1 MIIMKKLG
9 FLLLFAFIT
18 AFSINAVQMAP
29 TDSVTKSADSSVQT
43 SDYNKELM
51 QKLSPE
57 QLYELEK
64 ARTLGPN
71 HDDPKLTSA
80 GIVLISLMP
89 FLTAILIV
97 FFVIRNKRM
106 KELRMIQLYEKAL
119 ESGKDLPDSFFRR
132 PEEEPKSHLLKGMIW
147 IGSGLGISIGGLYL
161 MGETSPWAF
170 GLIPAFIG
178 LAYLISY
185 FVEKKG
191 KANAAQDE

>member
-1 MIIMKKLG
+1 MRKFG
-9 FLLLFAFIT
+9 FLLLLSLFAIC
-18 AFSINAVQMAP
+18 SISAVQI
-29 TDSVTKSADSSVQT
+29 TKADSASKAVDSSYQT
-43 SDYNKELM
+43 SDYNAMLM

-64 ARTLGPN
+64 YRSWGPN
-71 HDDPKLTSA
+71 SDEPKLSSG

-119 ESGKDLPDSFFRR
+119 DAGKDLPDSFFRR
-132 PEEEPKSHLLKGMIW
+132 PDQEPKSHMLKGMIW
-147 IGSGLGISIGGLYL
+147 IGVGLGVSIGGLYL
-161 MGETSPWAF
+161 MGANSPWGF
-170 GLIPAFIG
+170 GLIPAFVG

-185 FVEKKG
+185 FVEKRD
-191 KANAAQDE
+191 KANVAKDE

>member
-1 MIIMKKLG
+1 MKKLG
-9 FLLLFAFIT
+9 FLLLFAFLT
-18 AFSINAVQMAP
+18 AVSINAVQMAP

-43 SDYNKELM
+43 SDYNALLM

-64 ARTLGPN
+64 SRSAGDR
-71 HDDPKLTSA
+71 DEPKLTSA

-119 ESGKDLPDSFFRR
+119 EAGKDLPDSFFRR
-132 PEEEPKSHLLKGMIW
+132 PEEEPKSHLLKGLIW

-161 MGETSPWAF
+161 MGATSPWGF

>member
-1 MIIMKKLG
+1 MKKLG

-18 AFSINAVQMAP
+18 AFSINAVQMAQ
-29 TDSVTKSADSSVQT
+29 TDSVAKSADSSSVQ
-43 SDYNKELM
+43 SSEYNKVLM

-64 ARTLGPN
+64 ARALGPD
-71 HDDPKLTSA
+71 HDEPKLTSV
-80 GIVLISLMP
+80 GIVLISLAP

-97 FFVIRNKRM
+97 FFIVRNKRM

-119 ESGKDLPDSFFRR
+119 EAGKDLPDSFFRR
-132 PEEEPKSHLLKGMIW
+132 PEAEQKSHLLKGLIW
-147 IGSGLGISIGGLYL
+147 IGSGLGLSIGGLYL
-161 MGETSPWAF
+161 MGADSPWGF